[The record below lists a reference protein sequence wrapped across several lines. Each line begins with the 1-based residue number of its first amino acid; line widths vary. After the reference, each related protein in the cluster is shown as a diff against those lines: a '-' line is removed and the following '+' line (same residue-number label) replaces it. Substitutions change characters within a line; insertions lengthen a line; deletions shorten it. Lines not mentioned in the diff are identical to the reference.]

1 MDISEDQKEILNSI
15 ENQIRVE
22 TQKHDSALKKL
33 NPQAKI
39 ILENF
44 RIVKDSFS
52 GPKMYQKIYAKD
64 DFIAVKFFH
73 KENDKKKRN

>member
-39 ILENF
+39 ILENL
-44 RIVKDSFS
+44 
-52 GPKMYQKIYAKD
+52 
-64 DFIAVKFFH
+64 
-73 KENDKKKRN
+73 E